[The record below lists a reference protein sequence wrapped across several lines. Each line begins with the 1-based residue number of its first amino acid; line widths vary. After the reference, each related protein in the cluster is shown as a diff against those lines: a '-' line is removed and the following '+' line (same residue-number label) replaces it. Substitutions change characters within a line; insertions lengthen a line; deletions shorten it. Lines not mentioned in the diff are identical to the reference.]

1 MTWNRSVLLVV
12 ALLVVGALIV
22 PTGGFS
28 SSDIGRSVDVAVA
41 SDDEAYLGIQR
52 ECRDNTSQVT
62 ITNRF
67 SAGTTLDIN
76 IVVNGTTKTIDSL
89 AAGGQETRWLDTFD
103 TDDTIAIHASSSG
116 VSVHLTRSLPTGC

>member
-28 SSDIGRSVDVAVA
+28 FSDIGRSVDVAVA
-41 SDDEAYLGIQR
+41 SDDGAYLGVQI
-52 ECRDNTSQVT
+52 ECRDNASQVT

-67 SAGTTLDIN
+67 SAGTTLDID
-76 IVVNGTTKTIDSL
+76 IVVNGTTETIDGL
-89 AAGGQETRWLDTFD
+89 AAGGQETRRLNTFD
-103 TDDTIAIHASSSG
+103 TDDTIVIHASGSG
-116 VSVHLTRSLPTGC
+116 VSVHLTRSLPAGC

>member
-12 ALLVVGALIV
+12 ALLVVVALIA
-22 PTGGFS
+22 PTSGIS
-28 SSDIGRSVDVAVA
+28 SADIDRNADVAVA

-76 IVVNGTTKTIDSL
+76 IVVNGTTKTIDGL
-89 AAGGQETRWLDTFD
+89 AAGGQETKRLNTFD
-103 TDDTIAIHASSSG
+103 TDDTIAIHASGSG